1 MYTIQNPFDRQGKS
15 LLDSKIPYPSSSS
28 NQSGSLQYPL
38 QPRRL
43 HYGQEYPRG

>member
-1 MYTIQNPFDRQGKS
+1 MYAYEESFDRQGKP

-38 QPRRL
+38 
-43 HYGQEYPRG
+43 